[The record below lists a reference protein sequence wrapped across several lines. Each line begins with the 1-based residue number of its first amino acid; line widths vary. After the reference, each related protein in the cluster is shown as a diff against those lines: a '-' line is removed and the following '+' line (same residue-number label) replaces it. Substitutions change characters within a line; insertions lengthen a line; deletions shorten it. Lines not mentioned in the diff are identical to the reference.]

1 MDWSEWGFEDLHWPG
16 GKDTLSHCDCGEGA
30 SRLASWLIRSPS
42 SLLGRQAK
50 GRCWR
55 RRSVRRLCR
64 TPPLTSR
71 AWGRSRGAPRRCLQ
85 IIMHLTKFNWKD
97 ITANVSMQDEALLIS
112 LGAHLMMMKMTAM
125 VMIDYHHWVR
135 RIFDQNTKNNVLTL
149 KVASIPILEIVWRPS
164 SALLVSHWTTHG
176 LEKDIENMCSAT
188 SAKGY
193 LMNAFQTFQTRW
205 CVRSALLEIG
215 IVLGQWSLLSHR
227 VWTLK

>member
-1 MDWSEWGFEDLHWPG
+1 MYWLWKW
-16 GKDTLSHCDCGEGA
+16 
-30 SRLASWLIRSPS
+30 RLFQSLKSSGDPPPPS
-42 SLLGRQAK
+42 SSAIE
-50 GRCWR
+50 
-55 RRSVRRLCR
+55 
-64 TPPLTSR
+64 PPMDL
-71 AWGRSRGAPRRCLQ
+71 
-85 IIMHLTKFNWKD
+85 KK
-97 ITANVSMQDEALLIS
+97 
-112 LGAHLMMMKMTAM
+112 MMKMTAM

-227 VWTLK
+227 VWTLKITVLMQQGLLCGLQSGQHPQRTRSHQQSQCSLACYTKFSTRRTAKST